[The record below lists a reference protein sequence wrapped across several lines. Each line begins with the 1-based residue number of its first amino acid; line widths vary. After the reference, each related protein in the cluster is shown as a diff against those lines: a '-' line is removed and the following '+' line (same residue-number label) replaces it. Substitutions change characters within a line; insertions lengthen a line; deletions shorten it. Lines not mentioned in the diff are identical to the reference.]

1 MTASELQK
9 ITHPEEEISAEQM
22 AVVEELV
29 DTLPWFS
36 CGQLL
41 LLKAMKQRH
50 HPFFDTRLAFAS
62 LYATDRERLRRYL
75 QGVKPSLVA
84 VSDEMPPVHHS
95 VPLPADDGFELMDSD
110 ELCEAVVEAPSQLL
124 LTEETLQRREQHI
137 RLIDKFLATEI
148 PTKIVPRSN
157 VSSED
162 MARQS
167 AVEPKD
173 LVSETLA
180 DVYMSQGLV
189 DKAMQVYGKLSLL
202 YPEKKAYFAARFAAA
217 SQSQRTAG
225 LS

>member
-29 DTLPWFS
+29 DCLPWFS

-62 LYATDRERLRRYL
+62 LYATDRDRLYSYL
-75 QGVKPSLVA
+75 QHVKSGVAAVEETPPSQHTA
-84 VSDEMPPVHHS
+84 VPV
-95 VPLPADDGFELMDSD
+95 ADDGFELMDSD
-110 ELCEAVVEAPSQLL
+110 EMCEVVVEAPTRLP
-124 LTEETLQRREQHI
+124 EEKLQRREQHLQ
-137 RLIDKFLATEI
+137 LIDKFLSTEI
-148 PTKIVPRSN
+148 PAKIVPRAN

-167 AVEPKD
+167 VKEPTD

-202 YPEKKAYFAARFAAA
+202 YPEKKAYFAARFTAA
-217 SQSQRTAG
+217 SQAQRSAG